1 MTGFDER
8 RKGMEDK
15 WAHDEDLK
23 FRVHARRDRL
33 LGEWAAGEM
42 GLKGPQM
49 ESYAKEVVRADLAEP
64 GDDDVLRKI
73 KADFAAKKIAHSD
86 HTIRQQ
92 MDRLLRIAGDQVMA
106 EKK

>member
-86 HTIRQQ
+86 HIIRQQ

>member
-1 MTGFDER
+1 MSGFDER

-15 WAHDEDLK
+15 WAHDADLK
-23 FRVHARRDRL
+23 FKVQARRDRL

-49 ESYAKEVVRADLAEP
+49 EAYAKEVVRADLQEP

-73 KADFAAKKIAHSD
+73 KADFAAKKVVHSD
-86 HTIRQQ
+86 HMIRQQ
-92 MDRLLRIAGDQVMA
+92 MDRLLRVAGDQVMA